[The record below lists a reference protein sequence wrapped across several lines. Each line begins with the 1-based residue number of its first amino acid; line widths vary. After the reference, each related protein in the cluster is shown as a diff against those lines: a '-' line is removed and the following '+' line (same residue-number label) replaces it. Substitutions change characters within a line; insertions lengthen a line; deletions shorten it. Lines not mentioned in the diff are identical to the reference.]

1 MELTKQALLQAIE
14 DMGRIYMDFM
24 GAYYGTRS
32 VEVPVP
38 EQNPFAMPGQET
50 QERVV
55 VPFEFDALSTIPCSV
70 ELDVGASSY
79 WSEIASMQ
87 TLDNL
92 LMNRHISVV
101 DYLKRLPAGQIADRD
116 GLIAALQQREALA
129 AAEAMQVQAPG
140 AAHADMAGPA
150 LTQGVPSPEG
160 GGYGTLQRKIN
171 ETGEIPQER

>member
-38 EQNPFAMPGQET
+38 EQNSLAIPGQET

-55 VPFEFDALSTIPCSV
+55 VPFEFDALSAIPCSV

-92 LMNRHISVV
+92 LMNGHISVV

-116 GLIAALQQREALA
+116 GLIAVLQQREALA
-129 AAEAMQVQAPG
+129 TSMMQVQAPG
-140 AAHADMAGPA
+140 AAPADMAGPA

-171 ETGEIPQER
+171 ETGEIPKER